1 MKRKCRL
8 ADMVVRRHL
17 SFCLFLPSKNSPA
30 PYLTMKLI
38 EWLHRLRT
46 NNNLERIMKA
56 IRHPIQVVGSSP
68 DGESAMIWSELG
80 SGILARQNEGLKPQ
94 EIENIHE
101 AIIQEIAATTE
112 CSFRGITRERA
123 VKRKIK
129 TWNIKQDF
137 SSKTAPHDCL
147 IT

>member
-1 MKRKCRL
+1 
-8 ADMVVRRHL
+8 
-17 SFCLFLPSKNSPA
+17 
-30 PYLTMKLI
+30 MKLI

-46 NNNLERIMKA
+46 NNGLERIVKE
-56 IRHPIQVVGSSP
+56 IRHHARVVGCFP

-80 SGILARQNEGLKPQ
+80 SGILARQNEGLNPQ

-112 CSFRGITRERA
+112 CSFREITRERA